1 MSFSSIFKVFS
12 STILKA
18 LNLAFARGLT
28 KQLIEQAKELAK
40 EAAAKFVD
48 NAQRREW
55 VVAQLVARGI
65 PESIARLAVEL
76 AVSILKGEQK

>member
-12 STILKA
+12 TVIYRAIHSAT
-18 LNLAFARGLT
+18 ARGLT

-40 EAAAKFVD
+40 EAAAKFAD

-55 VVAQLVARGI
+55 VVARLVARGI

-76 AVSILKGEQK
+76 AVSAIKGEK